1 MAPAHVESHGV
12 AMVKSKRGLDEEEA
26 GLLAAAQK
34 LLVGVRSCLGPLGAW
49 FLGIH

>member
-1 MAPAHVESHGV
+1 
-12 AMVKSKRGLDEEEA
+12 MVKSKRGLDEEEA